1 MADIDITV
9 ALNDRASQQL
19 RNLDRAAKGVTNT
32 LRLAAGAAAA
42 FATGAVV
49 QGIVGQYRAYERYR
63 TVLTTFL
70 GTQAKANSELARL
83 QKLADTL
90 PQDLSD
96 ITQAFTIFSRFGID
110 TSAKSLTAFSNIA
123 TANGKSFTQLGE
135 AVADAL
141 TGEFE
146 RLKEFG
152 IKVSRENDGFV
163 ARIGDQ
169 QVAVSKTSAD
179 LVKQLKELGMEGGK
193 FAGAAAANADT
204 LNQSIS
210 NLQGAL
216 FTTSVSIMEEF
227 GPALKDVVND
237 LSDLLRSNQDVAESI
252 GSGLKTALEGI
263 VSVVKLAADNF
274 DKLKA
279 IFVFFVAKKAITI
292 VAGQM
297 IALTTALNGVTVA
310 AGITATAMKAITR
323 AFAPLAIISAIL
335 ASATAAFIFFQDTMV
350 TVGDTTASLGTVVK
364 ATFNIIKT
372 KSVEAFNKFRDA
384 ATNSFN
390 QALTAGNNFANS
402 IGVDIGGA
410 FQSAVDFI
418 RNFAVS
424 AIAALGALVQ
434 FNIKNFQIVGNVIKA
449 VFQNIADN
457 WDKVVTFIRDLL
469 APLVQGIAQAFKAV
483 QEFIG
488 QGFKAAVE
496 DIKNFFT
503 PVVDFFGEILTGI
516 GERVKTGLNFVINT
530 FDFTFRTVKAI
541 IMNIPRFF
549 VEAFDGILTTMKG
562 FGSIL
567 ISRFKGFGEAA
578 MLAFKAPFSRDVTF
592 EDAVA
597 ALAPDLGKTFG
608 EAFRDGI
615 GSVGSLIPEGAVDKD
630 AIFAQDKVGETLQAA
645 KDFALVTGQT
655 IKSGLESALAGSQKA
670 IDDALQFST
679 GDRVGLSDIK
689 EQFKA
694 NFDEIASD
702 FENNKN
708 NINAFIDSINI
719 GTFKELK
726 ATLTDLIPPEAVAAI
741 EAEIIAMEKAKR
753 AAKQLEEATDALNT
767 TVNVNTTL
775 TETNTETTKENTK
788 ENEKA
793 AKSVADKAKTISET
807 LEDNIN
813 GLASSMSSTLTDA
826 FLGIKSGFEA
836 LEDIALSVVKTIVNT
851 LTQEFLVKPLLK
863 EIAAAIGGA
872 FGGAGGGGGLGS
884 LFGALGAIPGLGPFA
899 ALAGLGIAIGSRAN
913 GGPVTGNRPFLVGEK
928 GPELFVPKNNGQV
941 LANDELNAPGGRG
954 DLTVQFN
961 INAIDTKTGTEF
973 LLENKRVITGVVQ
986 DAFRRRAQAGPL
998 G

>member
-19 RNLDRAAKGVTNT
+19 RNLDRAARGVTNT

-70 GTQAKANSELARL
+70 GTQDKANAELARL

-96 ITQAFTIFSRFGID
+96 ITQAFTIFSRFGLD
-110 TSAKSLTAFSNIA
+110 TSSKSLTAFSNIA
-123 TANGKSFTQLGE
+123 TANAKSFTQLGE

-163 ARIGDQ
+163 ARIGEQ
-169 QVAVSKTSAD
+169 QVAVAGTSQE
-179 LVKQLKELGMEGGK
+179 LVKQLMELGMEGGK

-216 FTTSVSIMEEF
+216 FTTSVSIMEQF

-237 LSDLLRSNQDVAESI
+237 LSELLRNNQDVADSI
-252 GSGLKTALEGI
+252 GTGLKTALEG
-263 VSVVKLAADNF
+263 VVAVVKLAAENF

-292 VAGQM
+292 VATQM
-297 IALTTALNGVTVA
+297 VALQTALNGVTVA
-310 AGITATAMKAITR
+310 AGITATALKAITR

-335 ASATAAFIFFQDTMV
+335 AGATAAFIYFQDTMV
-350 TVGDTTASLGTVVK
+350 TVGDTTASLGEVTK
-364 ATFNIIKT
+364 ATFNVIKT
-372 KSVEAFNKFRDA
+372 KSVEAFNKFRDV
-384 ATNSFN
+384 ATDSFN
-390 QALTAGNNFANS
+390 QAVTAGNNFANS
-402 IGVDIGGA
+402 IGIDVGSA
-410 FQSAVDFI
+410 FQSAVDFV

-424 AIAALGALVQ
+424 AIAAIGALVQ
-434 FNIKNFQIVGNVIKA
+434 FNIKNFKIVGDVIKA
-449 VFQNIADN
+449 VFQNIGDN
-457 WDKVVTFIRDLL
+457 WDKVVTFIKDLL
-469 APLVQGIAQAFKAV
+469 DPLIQGIASAFKAV
-483 QEFIG
+483 NDFIS

-503 PVVDFFGEILTGI
+503 PIVDFFREILVGI
-516 GERVKTGLNFVINT
+516 GTRVKDGLNFVINT
-530 FDFTFRTVKAI
+530 FDFAFQTVKAI
-541 IMNIPRFF
+541 VMNIPTFF
-549 VEAFDGILTTMKG
+549 VDA
-562 FGSIL
+562 
-567 ISRFKGFGEAA
+567 FKGVLDVAQSFGEAIIKKFNNIFES
-578 MLAFKAPFSRDVTF
+578 LSLLKDFEFKKAFAKLGEDTGFSFQESFASSF
-592 EDAVA
+592 EGV
-597 ALAPDLGKTFG
+597 
-608 EAFRDGI
+608 
-615 GSVGSLIPEGAVDKD
+615 SLIPKGAVDKD
-630 AIFAQDKVGETLQAA
+630 AIFAQDKVGETLKAA
-645 KDFALVTGQT
+645 ADFATDVGNN
-655 IKSGLESALAGSQKA
+655 IKSGLESALATSQQA
-670 IDDALQFST
+670 IDDALDFGT
-679 GDRVGLSDIK
+679 GGRVGLDDIK

-694 NFDEIASD
+694 NFDEIATD

-708 NINAFIDSINI
+708 NINKFIDSIDI
-719 GTFKELK
+719 GTFQELK
-726 ATLTDLIPPEAVAAI
+726 ESLVDLIPPEAVNAI
-741 EAEIIAMEKAKR
+741 EAEIIAMQKAKR
-753 AAKQLEEATDALNT
+753 AAKELEEQTDKLNT
-767 TVNVNTTL
+767 TVNVNTTI
-775 TETNTETTKENTK
+775 TETNTDSTNENTK
-788 ENEKA
+788 ANQKA
-793 AKSVADKAKTISET
+793 ADAVTEKAKTVSET
-807 LEDNIN
+807 LDQNIN
-813 GLASSMSSTLTDA
+813 QLASSMSSTLTDA
-826 FLGIKSGFEA
+826 FLGIKDGFEA

-863 EIAAAIGGA
+863 EIGAAIAGA
-872 FGGAGGGGGLGS
+872 FSGSSAGGGLGS
-884 LFGALGAIPGLGPFA
+884 IFGALGAIPGLGPFA
-899 ALAGLGIAIGSRAN
+899 ALAGLGVFLGSRAN
-913 GGPVTGNRPFLVGEK
+913 GGPVTGNKPFLVGER
-928 GPELFVPKNNGQV
+928 GPELFVPNSNGQI
-941 LANDELNAPGGRG
+941 LANEELNAGSRGQG

-961 INAIDTKTGTEF
+961 INAIDTRTGTEF

>member
-19 RNLDRAAKGVTNT
+19 RNLDRAARGVTNT

-70 GTQAKANSELARL
+70 GTQDKANAELARL

-96 ITQAFTIFSRFGID
+96 ITQAFTIFSRFGLD
-110 TSAKSLTAFSNIA
+110 TSSKSLTAFSNIA
-123 TANGKSFTQLGE
+123 TANAKSFTQLGE

-163 ARIGDQ
+163 ARIGEQ
-169 QVAVSKTSAD
+169 QVAVAGTSQE
-179 LVKQLKELGMEGGK
+179 LVKQLMELGMEGGK

-216 FTTSVSIMEEF
+216 FTTSVSIMEQF

-237 LSDLLRSNQDVAESI
+237 LSELLRNNQDVADSI
-252 GSGLKTALEGI
+252 GTGLKTALEG
-263 VSVVKLAADNF
+263 VVAVVKLAAENF

-292 VAGQM
+292 VATQM
-297 IALTTALNGVTVA
+297 VALQTALNGVTVA
-310 AGITATAMKAITR
+310 AGITATALKAITR

-335 ASATAAFIFFQDTMV
+335 AGATAAFIYFQDTMV
-350 TVGDTTASLGTVVK
+350 TVGDTTASLGEVTK
-364 ATFNIIKT
+364 ATFNVIKT
-372 KSVEAFNKFRDA
+372 KSVEAFNKFRDV
-384 ATNSFN
+384 ATDSFN
-390 QALTAGNNFANS
+390 QAVTAGNNFANS
-402 IGVDIGGA
+402 IGIDVGSA
-410 FQSAVDFI
+410 FQSAVDFV

-424 AIAALGALVQ
+424 AIAAIGALVQ
-434 FNIKNFQIVGNVIKA
+434 FNIKNFKIVGDVIKA
-449 VFQNIADN
+449 VFQNIGDN
-457 WDKVVTFIRDLL
+457 WDKVVTFIKDLL
-469 APLVQGIAQAFKAV
+469 DPLIQGIASAFKAV
-483 QEFIG
+483 NDFIS

-503 PVVDFFGEILTGI
+503 PIVDFFREILVGI
-516 GERVKTGLNFVINT
+516 GTRVKDGLNFVINT
-530 FDFTFRTVKAI
+530 FDFAFQTVKAI
-541 IMNIPRFF
+541 VMNIPTFF
-549 VEAFDGILTTMKG
+549 VDA
-562 FGSIL
+562 
-567 ISRFKGFGEAA
+567 FKGVLDVAQSFGEAIIKKFNNIFES
-578 MLAFKAPFSRDVTF
+578 LSLLKDFEFKKAFAKLGEDTGFSFQESFASSF
-592 EDAVA
+592 EGV
-597 ALAPDLGKTFG
+597 
-608 EAFRDGI
+608 
-615 GSVGSLIPEGAVDKD
+615 SLIPKGAVDKD
-630 AIFAQDKVGETLQAA
+630 AIFAQDKVGETLKAA
-645 KDFALVTGQT
+645 ADFATDVGNN
-655 IKSGLESALAGSQKA
+655 IKSGLESALATSQQA
-670 IDDALQFST
+670 IDDALDFGT
-679 GDRVGLSDIK
+679 GGRVGLDDIK

-694 NFDEIASD
+694 NFDEIATD

-708 NINAFIDSINI
+708 NINKFIDSIDI
-719 GTFKELK
+719 GTFQELK
-726 ATLTDLIPPEAVAAI
+726 ESLVDLIPPEAVNAI
-741 EAEIIAMEKAKR
+741 EAEIIAMQKAKR
-753 AAKQLEEATDALNT
+753 AAKELEEQTDKLNT
-767 TVNVNTTL
+767 TVNVNTTI
-775 TETNTETTKENTK
+775 TETNTDSTNENTK
-788 ENEKA
+788 ANQKA
-793 AKSVADKAKTISET
+793 ADAVTEKAKTVSET
-807 LEDNIN
+807 LDQNIN
-813 GLASSMSSTLTDA
+813 QLASSMSSTLTDA
-826 FLGIKSGFEA
+826 FLGIKDGFEA

-863 EIAAAIGGA
+863 EIGAAIAGA
-872 FGGAGGGGGLGS
+872 FSGSSAGGGLGS
-884 LFGALGAIPGLGPFA
+884 IFGALGAIPGLGPFA
-899 ALAGLGIAIGSRAN
+899 ALAGLGVFLGSRAN
-913 GGPVTGNRPFLVGEK
+913 GGPVTGNKPFLVGER
-928 GPELFVPKNNGQV
+928 GPELFVPNSNGQI
-941 LANDELNAPGGRG
+941 LANEELNAGSRNQG

-961 INAIDTKTGTEF
+961 INAIDTRTGTEF